1 MKVLFTINYGKEKF
15 DKIRELG
22 YDVIHY
28 SEDSIENNED
38 VNTADV
44 LVTYNPFERL
54 DISKMKNLQYIQTTS
69 VGIDQLPKDEVLK
82 RNIKIA
88 NNRGGYSVPIG
99 ESIVL
104 YILEIYKNSA
114 KFFKQQQNKEWKMDF
129 SVSELYGQRV
139 GFLGTGTISS
149 EAAKRLK
156 AFGLEIWGV
165 NTDGSSKKYF
175 DKCFATEEMN
185 IVFEECDIVVV
196 AMPSTKSTD
205 GIVNKDMF
213 KLMKEGSVF
222 INVGRGNTVNQK
234 DLEECVEKFRG
245 VALDVFESEPL
256 NKDNKLWECEN
267 VIVTPHNS
275 WVSDK
280 NKERTFN
287 MVYNNLKHYIME
299 NKPVDNV
306 VDISRGY

>member
-69 VGIDQLPKDEVLK
+69 VGIDQLPKEEVLK

-129 SVSELYGQRV
+129 SVSELYGQRD

-156 AFGLEIWGV
+156 AFGVEIWGV

-175 DKCFATEEMN
+175 DKCFATEDMN

-213 KLMKEGSVF
+213 KLMKDGSVF

>member
-69 VGIDQLPKDEVLK
+69 VGIDQLPKEEVLK

-129 SVSELYGQRV
+129 SVSELYGQRA

-156 AFGLEIWGV
+156 AFGVEIWGV

-175 DKCFATEEMN
+175 DKCFATEDMN

-213 KLMKEGSVF
+213 KLMKDGSVF

>member
-69 VGIDQLPKDEVLK
+69 VGIDQLPKEEVLK

-139 GFLGTGTISS
+139 GFLGTGIISS

-156 AFGLEIWGV
+156 AFGVEIWGV

-175 DKCFATEEMN
+175 DKCFATEDMN

-213 KLMKEGSVF
+213 KLMKDGSVF

>member
-69 VGIDQLPKDEVLK
+69 VGIDQLPKEEVLK

-129 SVSELYGQRV
+129 SLSELYGKRV

-156 AFGLEIWGV
+156 AFGVEIWGV

-175 DKCFATEEMN
+175 DKCFAAEDMN

-213 KLMKEGSVF
+213 KLMKDGSVF

>member
-69 VGIDQLPKDEVLK
+69 VGIDQLPKEEVLK

-156 AFGLEIWGV
+156 AFGVEIWGV

-175 DKCFATEEMN
+175 DKCFATEDMN

-213 KLMKEGSVF
+213 KLMKDGSVF
-222 INVGRGNTVNQK
+222 IN
-234 DLEECVEKFRG
+234 
-245 VALDVFESEPL
+245 
-256 NKDNKLWECEN
+256 
-267 VIVTPHNS
+267 
-275 WVSDK
+275 
-280 NKERTFN
+280 
-287 MVYNNLKHYIME
+287 
-299 NKPVDNV
+299 
-306 VDISRGY
+306 

>member
-69 VGIDQLPKDEVLK
+69 VGIDQLPKEEVLK

-139 GFLGTGTISS
+139 GFLGTGAISS

-175 DKCFATEEMN
+175 DKCFATEDMN

-213 KLMKEGSVF
+213 KLMKDGSLF

>member
-114 KFFKQQQNKEWKMDF
+114 KFFK
-129 SVSELYGQRV
+129 L
-139 GFLGTGTISS
+139 T
-149 EAAKRLK
+149 
-156 AFGLEIWGV
+156 
-165 NTDGSSKKYF
+165 
-175 DKCFATEEMN
+175 
-185 IVFEECDIVVV
+185 
-196 AMPSTKSTD
+196 TK
-205 GIVNKDMF
+205 
-213 KLMKEGSVF
+213 
-222 INVGRGNTVNQK
+222 
-234 DLEECVEKFRG
+234 
-245 VALDVFESEPL
+245 
-256 NKDNKLWECEN
+256 
-267 VIVTPHNS
+267 
-275 WVSDK
+275 
-280 NKERTFN
+280 
-287 MVYNNLKHYIME
+287 
-299 NKPVDNV
+299 
-306 VDISRGY
+306 